1 MLTHLKLTHLKLTY
15 YSVLASFKGLIL
27 SVMFYFFLTKITQHM
42 VGEIPRVKKGVIK
55 LDILNHGSLSKTP

>member
-1 MLTHLKLTHLKLTY
+1 MLTHLKLTY

-42 VGEIPRVKKGVIK
+42 VGEIPRVKKDVIK
-55 LDILNHGSLSKTP
+55 LDMQTLGPLGPKTL